1 MGALQ
6 AATCRSLAF
15 ESQGY
20 AVCEAHAGEDLR
32 LFLEDGD
39 GAPIGTFDRLRKAL
53 ADEGRRPIFAM
64 NAGMY
69 HPDRRPVGLFVAE
82 GETLAGLVERPG
94 PGNFGMTPNGVFC
107 ISATGFSVVETGR
120 FAATAPACRFA
131 TQSGPML
138 VIEGAL
144 HPRFLPGSASRH
156 VRNGVGVTADGTT
169 AYFVISDAPVNF
181 ADFARVFR
189 DALKTP
195 NALYFDGKVSRLY
208 APELQRDDI
217 GFPMGPIVALAAPG
231 AD

>member
-1 MGALQ
+1 MLVHFLFSEIGHDACLTIGSPFDCVVDDPVKV
-6 AATCRSLAF
+6 AVNCSLIHLD
-15 ESQGY
+15 Y
-20 AVCEAHAGEDLR
+20 
-32 LFLEDGD
+32 FL
-39 GAPIGTFDRLRKAL
+39 I
-53 ADEGRRPIFAM
+53 
-64 NAGMY
+64 
-69 HPDRRPVGLFVAE
+69 
-82 GETLAGLVERPG
+82 ETLFSG
-94 PGNFGMTPNGVFC
+94 PNDFFC